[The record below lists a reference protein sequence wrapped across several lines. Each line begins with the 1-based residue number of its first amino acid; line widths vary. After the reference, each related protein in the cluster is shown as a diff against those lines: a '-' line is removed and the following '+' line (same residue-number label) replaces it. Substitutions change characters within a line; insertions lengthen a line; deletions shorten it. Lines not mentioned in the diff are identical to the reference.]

1 MAPSFGCIFGSNY
14 AMDSIGTGHWIF
26 AGIFAVAF
34 LAFLVW
40 SYRTDRGT
48 HDIHYRGAYRYLLG
62 IFVLLMVIYI
72 FKRVL

>member
-1 MAPSFGCIFGSNY
+1 MET
-14 AMDSIGTGHWIF
+14 IGTGHWIF
-26 AGIFAVAF
+26 AGFFAVAF

-40 SYRTDRGT
+40 SYRSDRSIHET
-48 HDIHYRGAYRYLLG
+48 HYRGAYRYLLG